1 MGWKMAAMPKKL
13 PLILLPP
20 SEGKS
25 PSGTG
30 PAWGPDTMKF
40 DLDPQRTQVIH
51 VLKRSM
57 RKGKAERMK
66 LLGVKGDALEAAT
79 TANLNLAE
87 APTMPA
93 LQRYSGVLYDALDA
107 GSLSPQAKRR
117 LDPVVVIFSGL
128 FGLVAP
134 SDLIPNY
141 KLKMGAS
148 VPAVGRLSTFWRPG
162 LSAALGAAVPGRQV
176 WNLLPNEHDAA
187 WMGPV
192 EVEQV
197 SVRFLERR
205 PDGSLVAVSHWNKF
219 FKGAL
224 VRLLLEEPSTTPESL
239 ADWHH
244 PAGWHLDPELEESE
258 GNRRWI
264 SFVRDEVK

>member
-1 MGWKMAAMPKKL
+1 MAAMPKKL

-30 PAWGPDTMKF
+30 PAWKPDTMRF
-40 DLDPQRTQVIH
+40 CLDTERTQV
-51 VLKRSM
+51 VRALKRSM
-57 RKGKAERMK
+57 RKGKAERTK
-66 LLGVKGDALEAAT
+66 LLGVKGEALDAAT
-79 TANLNLAE
+79 TANLNLE
-87 APTMPA
+87 GSPTIPA

-117 LDPVVVIFSGL
+117 LDSVVVIFSGL
-128 FGLVAP
+128 FGLVSP
-134 SDLIPNY
+134 SDPIPNY

-148 VPAVGRLSTFWRPG
+148 MPGVGRLSTFWRPG
-162 LSAALGAAVPGRQV
+162 LSAALGAAVPGRQI

-187 WMGPV
+187 WVGPV
-192 EVEQV
+192 DVEQV
-197 SVRFLERR
+197 SVKFLERR

-224 VRLLLEEPSTTPESL
+224 VRLLLEEPSTTPERL
-239 ADWHH
+239 VDWHH
-244 PAGWHLDPELEESE
+244 PAGWHLDPGLEERE
-258 GNRRWI
+258 GARRWI